1 MNFTIKPFK
10 ELLGM
15 HFNIPN
21 YQRGYRWEK
30 EHVHALLNDLQE
42 FALKDNKDKDE
53 FYCLQPIVVR
63 KNIFLSQE
71 QRHDIYDLLDGQQR
85 LTTLWIILNNENF
98 KVLWN
103 ASDRNYTTLYD
114 MQFESRD
121 DLMKKAIDLNVDC
134 LQNID
139 LYYLRQTVLAV
150 DEWIE
155 AGGDVQEI
163 VNILVPKSIN
173 KPNTRVIWYDLTNQ
187 IATDGANQTSSI
199 DVFSRLNYGKISLS
213 DTELIKALMLQSD
226 LYPDTNEA
234 YGRQAMK
241 ERLFRISTEWDRME
255 KSLQNPKLWGMLAPD
270 DYKPLSRMELL
281 FDFVAKKVKKRNKYE
296 VLDKNRESY
305 FIIERYLQE
314 SPISINNENNQ
325 TQDSTTPR
333 YVTHAER
340 VEKLWIKVLDT
351 FTAMNNWC
359 QNYKVYHLVGLY
371 ALLYISKDNLLSNLG
386 TLLNQYTTK
395 TKKDFNK
402 WLVNEIG
409 KKIKVSGDIEENNV
423 KRKKELSDISYGDD
437 DNALRRVLTAFNVY
451 LHMNSTNQVPFDFQ
465 KFKHFKVTSL
475 EHIHPQNLEFKD
487 DQMKQEDIEK
497 WIKAERLRLTDKPLP
512 EAERLVNE
520 LETLLNNT
528 SRDFEEKKSE
538 VQKTMDTIDAEHD
551 KQAGMEK
558 GHMHTLYNM
567 ALVDKDTNA
576 ALSNNV
582 IDRKRSILQQRETKE
597 LTYIPLGT
605 SYVFNKHFSDKV
617 DDLKLWLPN
626 DRKAYFEEVNKSYKY
641 FILNTK

>member
-103 ASDRNYTTLYD
+103 ASDRNHTTLYD

-187 IATDGANQTSSI
+187 IATDGANQTSSF

-255 KSLQNPKLWGMLAPD
+255 NHCKIRSCGVCWLQM
-270 DYKPLSRMELL
+270 
-281 FDFVAKKVKKRNKYE
+281 
-296 VLDKNRESY
+296 
-305 FIIERYLQE
+305 I
-314 SPISINNENNQ
+314 
-325 TQDSTTPR
+325 T
-333 YVTHAER
+333 
-340 VEKLWIKVLDT
+340 
-351 FTAMNNWC
+351 
-359 QNYKVYHLVGLY
+359 
-371 ALLYISKDNLLSNLG
+371 NL
-386 TLLNQYTTK
+386 
-395 TKKDFNK
+395 
-402 WLVNEIG
+402 
-409 KKIKVSGDIEENNV
+409 
-423 KRKKELSDISYGDD
+423 
-437 DNALRRVLTAFNVY
+437 
-451 LHMNSTNQVPFDFQ
+451 
-465 KFKHFKVTSL
+465 
-475 EHIHPQNLEFKD
+475 
-487 DQMKQEDIEK
+487 
-497 WIKAERLRLTDKPLP
+497 
-512 EAERLVNE
+512 
-520 LETLLNNT
+520 
-528 SRDFEEKKSE
+528 
-538 VQKTMDTIDAEHD
+538 
-551 KQAGMEK
+551 
-558 GHMHTLYNM
+558 
-567 ALVDKDTNA
+567 
-576 ALSNNV
+576 
-582 IDRKRSILQQRETKE
+582 
-597 LTYIPLGT
+597 
-605 SYVFNKHFSDKV
+605 
-617 DDLKLWLPN
+617 
-626 DRKAYFEEVNKSYKY
+626 
-641 FILNTK
+641 